1 MKTIAAA
8 LLVALSGKP
17 VTEDAIK
24 AVLKSVGA
32 KENAA
37 EIKNIADALKGKK
50 PEEVIAEGMKKL
62 SSAAPAGGAEHH
74 AEELPHPRR
83 RPRRGE
89 DRRDGVCAVDA
100 HSVRPRVREG
110 VPQLD
115 GRGREVRESA
125 REGVLPRLRRDEGR
139 QGRARGGEEREG
151 RTVPAGGPETASVQQ
166 QGERLDAWQ
175 DAQQRRDNA

>member
-32 KENAA
+32 KENAT

-74 AEELPHPRR
+74 EEHQDDKK
-83 RPRRGE
+83 GGKDKDKDKGKDKGGKGKKEEKKKEEKKEEEEE
-89 DRRDGVCAVDA
+89 DDIG
-100 HSVRPRVREG
+100 
-110 VPQLD
+110 L
-115 GRGREVRESA
+115 
-125 REGVLPRLRRDEGR
+125 
-139 QGRARGGEEREG
+139 GG
-151 RTVPAGGPETASVQQ
+151 
-166 QGERLDAWQ
+166 LF
-175 DAQQRRDNA
+175 

>member
-74 AEELPHPRR
+74 EEHHDDKK
-83 RPRRGE
+83 GGKDKDKDKGKDKGGKGKKEEKKKEEKKEEEEE
-89 DRRDGVCAVDA
+89 DDIG
-100 HSVRPRVREG
+100 
-110 VPQLD
+110 L
-115 GRGREVRESA
+115 
-125 REGVLPRLRRDEGR
+125 
-139 QGRARGGEEREG
+139 GG
-151 RTVPAGGPETASVQQ
+151 
-166 QGERLDAWQ
+166 LF
-175 DAQQRRDNA
+175 

>member
-74 AEELPHPRR
+74 EEEHHDDKKGIKSILWI
-83 RPRRGE
+83 
-89 DRRDGVCAVDA
+89 
-100 HSVRPRVREG
+100 
-110 VPQLD
+110 LK
-115 GRGREVRESA
+115 ESKIKIA
-125 REGVLPRLRRDEGR
+125 LIFQKLFSILIQAPIKQHLI
-139 QGRARGGEEREG
+139 
-151 RTVPAGGPETASVQQ
+151 
-166 QGERLDAWQ
+166 LKI
-175 DAQQRRDNA
+175 

>member
-37 EIKNIADALKGKK
+37 EIKSIADALKGKK

-74 AEELPHPRR
+74 QEEHHDDKK
-83 RPRRGE
+83 GGKDKDKDKGKDKGGKGKKEEKKKEEKKEEEEE
-89 DRRDGVCAVDA
+89 DDIG
-100 HSVRPRVREG
+100 
-110 VPQLD
+110 L
-115 GRGREVRESA
+115 
-125 REGVLPRLRRDEGR
+125 
-139 QGRARGGEEREG
+139 GG
-151 RTVPAGGPETASVQQ
+151 
-166 QGERLDAWQ
+166 LF
-175 DAQQRRDNA
+175 

>member
-74 AEELPHPRR
+74 VEEHHDDKK
-83 RPRRGE
+83 GGKDKDKDKGKDKGGKGKKEEKKKEEKKEEEEE
-89 DRRDGVCAVDA
+89 DDIG
-100 HSVRPRVREG
+100 
-110 VPQLD
+110 L
-115 GRGREVRESA
+115 
-125 REGVLPRLRRDEGR
+125 
-139 QGRARGGEEREG
+139 GG
-151 RTVPAGGPETASVQQ
+151 
-166 QGERLDAWQ
+166 LF
-175 DAQQRRDNA
+175 

>member
-62 SSAAPAGGAEHH
+62 SSAAPAGGAVHHEEEHH
-74 AEELPHPRR
+74 DDKKGGKDKDKGKDKGKGKDKKEEKKKEEKKPAEDEE
-83 RPRRGE
+83 E
-89 DRRDGVCAVDA
+89 DDIG
-100 HSVRPRVREG
+100 
-110 VPQLD
+110 L
-115 GRGREVRESA
+115 
-125 REGVLPRLRRDEGR
+125 
-139 QGRARGGEEREG
+139 GG
-151 RTVPAGGPETASVQQ
+151 
-166 QGERLDAWQ
+166 LF
-175 DAQQRRDNA
+175 

>member
-74 AEELPHPRR
+74 EEEHH
-83 RPRRGE
+83 
-89 DRRDGVCAVDA
+89 DDKNDKK
-100 HSVRPRVREG
+100 
-110 VPQLD
+110 
-115 GRGREVRESA
+115 
-125 REGVLPRLRRDEGR
+125 
-139 QGRARGGEEREG
+139 GGKDKDKDKGKDKGGKGKKEERKKEEKKEEEEEDDIG
-151 RTVPAGGPETASVQQ
+151 LGG
-166 QGERLDAWQ
+166 LF
-175 DAQQRRDNA
+175 

>member
-50 PEEVIAEGMKKL
+50 TEDVIAEGMKKL
-62 SSAAPAGGAEHH
+62 SASAPAGGHEEHH
-74 AEELPHPRR
+74 EEHHDDKK
-83 RPRRGE
+83 GGKDKGGKDKGGKDKGKKEEKKKEEKKEEEEE
-89 DRRDGVCAVDA
+89 DDIG
-100 HSVRPRVREG
+100 
-110 VPQLD
+110 L
-115 GRGREVRESA
+115 
-125 REGVLPRLRRDEGR
+125 
-139 QGRARGGEEREG
+139 GG
-151 RTVPAGGPETASVQQ
+151 
-166 QGERLDAWQ
+166 LF
-175 DAQQRRDNA
+175 

>member
-50 PEEVIAEGMKKL
+50 PEDVIAEGMKKL
-62 SSAAPAGGAEHH
+62 SAAAPASHEEHH
-74 AEELPHPRR
+74 EEEHHDDKK
-83 RPRRGE
+83 GGKDKGKDKDKDKGNNKGKGKIEEKKQVKKQEE
-89 DRRDGVCAVDA
+89 D
-100 HSVRPRVREG
+100 
-110 VPQLD
+110 
-115 GRGREVRESA
+115 
-125 REGVLPRLRRDEGR
+125 DEDDIGL
-139 QGRARGGEEREG
+139 GG
-151 RTVPAGGPETASVQQ
+151 
-166 QGERLDAWQ
+166 LF
-175 DAQQRRDNA
+175 